1 MRRVTKQVSKADLAK
16 QIDRKFGSLAMLV
29 GMSGTEITPEVE
41 EFLHTVQNDREPVVM
56 RIQYKSHSIVV
67 TIA

>member
-16 QIDRKFGSLAMLV
+16 TIERKFGSLSMLV

-41 EFLHTVQNDREPVVM
+41 AFLHTVQNDREPVVM